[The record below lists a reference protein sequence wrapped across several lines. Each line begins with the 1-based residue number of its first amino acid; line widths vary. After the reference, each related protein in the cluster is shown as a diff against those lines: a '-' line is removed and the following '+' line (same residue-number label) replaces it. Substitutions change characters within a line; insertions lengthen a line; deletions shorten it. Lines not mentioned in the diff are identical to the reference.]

1 MCWFYKINK
10 LLNNSTDNAA
20 DYIYNLSSAI
30 GKVKGAYDYGEKD
43 GMVRYLLELS
53 NRAYEY
59 FKSSEVEE
67 K

>member
-1 MCWFYKINK
+1 MFIK
-10 LLNNSTDNAA
+10 SAT
-20 DYIYNLSSAI
+20 DYIYSFSSAI